1 MTGAACDAA
10 KNLQTAENGLQV
22 LEGRAGIG
30 GLIPFSVVVMVA
42 AAAISAATTAAV
54 IAAAAAAAA
63 AISALA
69 EDFV

>member
-1 MTGAACDAA
+1 MTGAVCDAA

-30 GLIPFSVVVMVA
+30 GLIPFSVVVMMA

-54 IAAAAAAAA
+54 IAAAAAA
-63 AISALA
+63 ISALA